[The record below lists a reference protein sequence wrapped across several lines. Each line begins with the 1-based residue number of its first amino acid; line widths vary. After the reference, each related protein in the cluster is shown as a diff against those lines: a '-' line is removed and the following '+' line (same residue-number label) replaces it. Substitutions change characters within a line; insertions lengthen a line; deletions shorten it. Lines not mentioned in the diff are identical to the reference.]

1 MLSEGCQVAPPPVGK
16 KNRHVDLD
24 CRQYLVVQQCSAI
37 FVCIL
42 SRPPASLQS
51 RGRAVVGALRGR
63 NNCSM
68 CGRARETGNSEP
80 FVVPSAVVPL
90 IHDSSNTRSS
100 HLGLDPSNVRGVIE
114 IVLLVLLELRNFLRL
129 RSLAIISS
137 ESVAWH
143 DAERRVPWWCFSPLE
158 PACHI
163 LVH

>member
-16 KNRHVDLD
+16 KNLHVDLD
-24 CRQYLVVQQCSAI
+24 CRQYLVLQQCSAI

-68 CGRARETGNSEP
+68 CGRSREAGNSEP

-90 IHDSSNTRSS
+90 IYDASYERSS
-100 HLGLDPSNVRGVIE
+100 HLSLDPSNLRDVIE
-114 IVLLVLLELRNFLRL
+114 VILLVLSKLPNFLRL
-129 RSLAIISS
+129 RSLPIISS
-137 ESVAWH
+137 WSVAWH
-143 DAERRVPWWCFSPLE
+143 GAERRVPWWRLSPLE
-158 PACHI
+158 PA
-163 LVH
+163 